1 METERFQLP
10 NGAYLSYAEYGAPG
24 GKPLL
29 LLHGLVGSVRPD
41 GLKDRLQM
49 FPLRVIA
56 LARPGYGDS
65 NYFDMDCV
73 ADWGRHLIGFFEYLG
88 IQRFDVLGI
97 SAGAPYAYSLAALYP
112 NQVGTVYINS
122 GMPAVCLPEVLA
134 QYPSRDAALY
144 NRFRSMSR
152 QEVGT
157 FLYESYL
164 PALPKKVL
172 QSQDFQD
179 SMGEDL
185 RNIGQEAKLQGIPW
199 GFELSEVQCPVVL
212 IHGTA
217 DSEVPYSAMQE
228 TSKYISNAR
237 IITLEGEE
245 HASPTIEA
253 RLMEELLSG

>member
-29 LLHGLVGSVRPD
+29 LLHGLVGSVRSA

-73 ADWGRHLIGFFEYLG
+73 ADWGRHLVGFFEYLG

-164 PALPKKVL
+164 PALPKR
-172 QSQDFQD
+172 FC
-179 SMGEDL
+179 G
-185 RNIGQEAKLQGIPW
+185 
-199 GFELSEVQCPVVL
+199 
-212 IHGTA
+212 
-217 DSEVPYSAMQE
+217 
-228 TSKYISNAR
+228 AR
-237 IITLEGEE
+237 IFKTLWGKIFGT
-245 HASPTIEA
+245 SA
-253 RLMEELLSG
+253 RRPNFKGFPGALSCLRFSAQWF